1 MKLFFRNSK
10 WIVFGLMIFFMGFF
24 SINYV
29 DFKAN
34 QLNSNTNFDNINP
47 EKVNNDDKLEPNEL
61 KRDKSLDVVHNELI
75 DMIPPP
81 KEMAEKKEAPK
92 NIDNGVK
99 RRFIAYDGGGFGSV
113 NSGVTKCSDSI
124 EIEVVGSGTRMSE
137 ADMNYFHMGLP
148 QNFASSNTGFKRHYS
163 MVYAMES
170 EPHSYGGETW
180 NNADFRMWYNLDLS
194 FPEPAT
200 YFENKM
206 HLADL
211 LSPPKVDFDHKE
223 KSAHIA
229 WVVSNCNAFNGREK
243 YMKKFMDK
251 LQVDSYGGCLKNK
264 FSHPSEHMTG
274 NIQLFSKYKFVIA
287 IENSNCKDYITEKL
301 VHAVA
306 SGSIPIVAGRDG
318 KPDYLRFMPKNSYI
332 NLYDYKTI
340 DEAVARIKAI
350 ATNRTEYDSFIYFK
364 RSHNYTREELY
375 KHTLTELIDIS
386 KTIINPKE
394 TFFQELI
401 AKEKSEDKLCKIGRY
416 LKNTPKD
423 VIAKEI
429 ADRKMNRP
437 DTSVACLPGKNLG
450 NDFI

>member
-1 MKLFFRNSK
+1 
-10 WIVFGLMIFFMGFF
+10 MGFF

-34 QLNSNTNFDNINP
+34 QLNNYALNEKNSINN
-47 EKVNNDDKLEPNEL
+47 NNDDKLDPNEL
-61 KRDKSLDVVHNELI
+61 KKDKSLDVVHNELI
-75 DMIPPP
+75 EMIPANKEKIP
-81 KEMAEKKEAPK
+81 KPVAVNDSKETK
-92 NIDNGVK
+92 Q
-99 RRFIAYDGGGFGSV
+99 RFIAYDGGGFGSV

-124 EIEVVGSGTRMSE
+124 EIEVVGSNHRISE
-137 ADMNYFHMGLP
+137 ADIHYFHMGLP
-148 QNFASSNTGFKRHYS
+148 HNSASSNTDSKRHYS

-211 LSPPKVDFDHKE
+211 LSPPKVDFDNKE

-243 YMKKFMDK
+243 YMKKLMDE

-287 IENSNCKDYITEKL
+287 IENSNCKDYVTEKL

-332 NLYDYKTI
+332 NIYDYKTI
-340 DEAVARIKAI
+340 NEAVARIKSI
-350 ATNRTEYDSFIYFK
+350 ASNKTEYESFIHFK
-364 RSHNYTREELY
+364 RTHNYTREQLY
-375 KHTLTELIDIS
+375 KYSLTELIDLA
-386 KTIINPKE
+386 KTIIDPNE
-394 TFFQELI
+394 TFFSELI

-416 LKNTPKD
+416 LKHTPKHL
-423 VIAKEI
+423 IAKEI
-429 ADRKMNRP
+429 AAKKINRP
-437 DTSVACLPGKNLG
+437 ETSVACLPAKNLA
-450 NDFI
+450 NDFL